1 MNVHKN
7 AKLTPAGRALLVE
20 RVVGQGVRQVA
31 VAAAFGVSE
40 RTVAKWVRRWRVE
53 GASGLVDR
61 SSRPRRSPHRLR
73 RAHVRRIERL
83 RRRRWTSP
91 GIAQALGLPVSTVVL
106 TLRRLGLNRLR
117 ALEPRPPVVRYE
129 RARPGELVHVDT
141 KRLARIAGIGHR
153 IHGDRQR
160 RPGVGRGWETLH
172 VCVDDATRVA
182 YSELLAD
189 ETGASVAAFLRRAA
203 GWLGQR
209 GIRIERV
216 MTDNA
221 RAYTSQAYAAVLRGL
236 QARHVRIR
244 PYCPRTNGK
253 AERFIQTCLREWAY
267 GRPYRTSAARA
278 AALPAFLRRYNVERP
293 HTALQRR
300 PPLARLFELSEQRSC

>member
-7 AKLTPAGRALLVE
+7 AKLTPAGRALLVQ
-20 RVVGQGVRQVA
+20 RVLEQQQRWGT
-31 VAAAFGVSE
+31 VAAAFGVSA

-53 GASGLVDR
+53 GAPGLVDR
-61 SSRPRRSPHRLR
+61 SSRPRRCPHRLR
-73 RAHVRRIERL
+73 QAQVRRIERL

-91 GIAQALGLPVSTVVL
+91 GIAQALSLPVSTVVL

-117 ALEPRPPVVRYE
+117 ALEPRAPVVRYE
-129 RARPGELVHVDT
+129 RAGPGELVHVDA

-182 YSELLAD
+182 YSELLPD
-189 ETGASVAAFLRRAA
+189 ETGPSVAGFLRRAA
-203 GWLGQR
+203 GWLAR
-209 GIRIERV
+209 LGIRIERV

-221 RAYTSQAYAAVLRGL
+221 RAYTSQAYAAVLQGL
-236 QARHVRIR
+236 GARHVRIR
-244 PYCPRTNGK
+244 PYRPRTNGK

-267 GRPYRTSAARA
+267 ARPYRTSAARA
-278 AALPAFLRRYNVERP
+278 AALPTFLRRYNTARP

-300 PPLARLFELSEQRSC
+300 PPLARLFELSEQRPC

>member
-7 AKLTPAGRALLVE
+7 AKLTPAGRALLVG
-20 RVVGQGVRQVA
+20 RVIEQGVGRAA

-40 RTVAKWVRRWRVE
+40 RTVTKWVRRWRVE
-53 GASGLVDR
+53 GPPGLVDR
-61 SSRPRRSPHRLR
+61 SSRPRRCPHQLR

-91 GIAQALGLPVSTVVL
+91 GIAQALGLPISTVVL
-106 TLRRLGLNRLR
+106 TLRRLGLNRLQ
-117 ALEPRPPVVRYE
+117 ALEPRAPVVRYE
-129 RARPGELVHVDT
+129 RAAPGELLHVDT

-182 YSELLAD
+182 YSELLPD
-189 ETGASVAAFLRRAA
+189 ERGPSVAGFLQRAA
-203 GWLGQR
+203 TWFRRLGVR
-209 GIRIERV
+209 VERV

-221 RAYTSQAYAAVLRGL
+221 RAYTSQAYATVLRGL

-267 GRPYRTSAARA
+267 GRAYRTSVARA
-278 AALPAFLRRYNVERP
+278 AALPEFLRRYNVERP

-300 PPLARLFELSEQRSC
+300 PPLARLLELSEQRPC